1 MTNKTRNKMLLG
13 ILGAAVAGAAIGYL
27 FYTEKGTNTRKKIK
41 SKAGDYAGTVGD
53 WVATGKEK
61 VQDWVSNDK
70 KKVSELTAKVDKAYQ
85 KAKEEF

>member
-1 MTNKTRNKMLLG
+1 MTNKTRNKLLLG

-27 FYTEKGTNTRKKIK
+27 FYTEKGTKTRKKIK
-41 SKAGDYAGTVGD
+41 TKAGEYAGNVGE

-70 KKVSELTAKVDKAYQ
+70 KKVSEFTAKVDKAYK